1 MMITVPIYDM
11 IILPE
16 VTYYFKGEVFKEMD
30 IPAVKAGDTLLFLM
44 QKEEKSRKEMT
55 AEDFFP
61 LGVAAE
67 IEAIDKEGNVS
78 VRTVERVEISDL
90 NVTKEKITAAVAARK
105 ETLRSEERRVG
116 KECRG

>member
-1 MMITVPIYDM
+1 MITVPIYDM

-67 IEAIDKEGNVS
+67 IEAIDKEGNGYVYQCLYVCICVSLCVS
-78 VRTVERVEISDL
+78 VCV
-90 NVTKEKITAAVAARK
+90 
-105 ETLRSEERRVG
+105 
-116 KECRG
+116 CRCICVYLYVSLCVCLCRCTPA